1 MFGSGTWAQFDE
13 TGSNEI
19 DQDAWLT
26 VMGWYGRRK
35 KSIAEIEVQKVMKT
49 AVPLEFKVLHR
60 LTGKIGLLG

>member
-1 MFGSGTWAQFDE
+1 MFGSGTWDQFDE